1 VILSAQSIRRRVGMI
16 EPFHERTVHRGMS
29 YGLSHAGYD
38 IRVLQTIVLRPG
50 GFALAS
56 SIERFSIP
64 SDLCAMVK
72 DKSTWARRGLALQ
85 NTIAEPGWSGF
96 LTLELSNHS
105 DQTIQILTGDPIA
118 QMVFMRLD
126 EPTESPYAGKYQG
139 QPNKP
144 VPAVMET
151 L

>member
-1 VILSAQSIRRRVGMI
+1 VILSAQSIRRRAGMI

-38 IRVLQTIVLRPG
+38 IRVLQTIVLQPG
-50 GFALAS
+50 GFVLAS
-56 SIERFSIP
+56 TIEHFAIP

-105 DQTIQILTGDPIA
+105 HETIEILTGDPIA

-126 EPTESPYAGKYQG
+126 EPTESPYAGKYQD